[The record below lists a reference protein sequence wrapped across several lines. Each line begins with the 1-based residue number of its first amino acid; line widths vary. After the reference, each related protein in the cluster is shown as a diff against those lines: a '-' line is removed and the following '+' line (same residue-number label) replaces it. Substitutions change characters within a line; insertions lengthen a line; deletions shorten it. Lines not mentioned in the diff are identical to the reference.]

1 MNGIAVA
8 ADVVAVINDWVRDSF
23 DCLRNRLYLPADS
36 YRRIQCLRWCLG
48 RMICLKSNLHLWTV
62 NLLYSDKTCLD

>member
-36 YRRIQCLRWCLG
+36 YRRRQCLRWCLG
-48 RMICLKSNLHLWTV
+48 RMICLKSGTRCEGRTDEIIAHE
-62 NLLYSDKTCLD
+62 DD